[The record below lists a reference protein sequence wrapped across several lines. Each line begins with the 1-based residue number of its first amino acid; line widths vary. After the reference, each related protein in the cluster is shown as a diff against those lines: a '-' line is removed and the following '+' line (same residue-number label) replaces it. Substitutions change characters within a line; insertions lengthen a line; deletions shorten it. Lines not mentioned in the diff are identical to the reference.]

1 MTPSWLS
8 LSLGRRIG
16 RNALAKLISEL
27 LGRLASFALVLLAA
41 RQLGT
46 AGFGLYNYA
55 LAWGFVLAQLA
66 DLGLQLVVAR
76 ELAVGSRQSAVGSGD
91 EYNVQWVVSSG
102 QRAEHE
108 EQVVDRQQRT
118 EPVSRIFST
127 HQSDMAAN
135 SSLVPIALQWKLLL
149 SLVVVVLLLSLATGW
164 GVPERLGL
172 LCLTLSPLLNTFVEF
187 TGYVFRG
194 RQELLTEVRL
204 LTAARLTTAIAGII
218 VLLLAPA
225 SDLLWLGVVTLL
237 LAALFV
243 GLSLRLLRREGW
255 LNRYQEV
262 INYRLFIR
270 QWPVAHVLFQQALP
284 LGIAIFLS
292 IAYTRLAILL
302 LQTRL
307 GEVAVAH
314 FSAAARLVEPAQ
326 IIPAS
331 LMAAVFPAFTS
342 SLGRAPDEA
351 RTLGIRATSLLA
363 LLGVG
368 AAVGL
373 WLLAPTLVVW
383 LYGPAFADSIRVLR
397 ILILGIPVLFINY
410 SLTHYL
416 IARGQQRL
424 VGIFTGIM
432 LVFHAAI
439 CWWAIP
445 ILGTTGPAI
454 STILAEL
461 LLLFACL
468 ITLGH
473 TKPRLSVV
481 SPHVSLTYSPPPQ
494 P

>member
-1 MTPSWLS
+1 MAPSWLS

-16 RNALAKLISEL
+16 RNALAKLVSEL
-27 LGRLASFALVLLAA
+27 IGRLASFALVLLAA

-66 DLGLQLVVAR
+66 DLGLQLVVTR
-76 ELAVGSRQSAVGSGD
+76 ELAGQSPVDSKQLSVGSEQAEEGFGEEQPVLEALTTNQSALNAS
-91 EYNVQWVVSSG
+91 
-102 QRAEHE
+102 A
-108 EQVVDRQQRT
+108 
-118 EPVSRIFST
+118 
-127 HQSDMAAN
+127 
-135 SSLVPIALQWKLLL
+135 SLVTIALQWKLLL
-149 SLVVVVLLLSLATGW
+149 SLVVVLLLLLLTSGW

-172 LCLTLSPLLNTFVEF
+172 LCLSLSPLLNTFVEF

-194 RQELLTEVRL
+194 RQELLKEVRL
-204 LTAARLTTAIAGII
+204 LTAARLTTAIAGIT

-225 SDLLWLGVVTLL
+225 ADLLWLGGVTL
-237 LAALFV
+237 ATALFFV
-243 GLSLRLLRREGW
+243 WLSLSLLRREGW
-255 LNRYQEV
+255 FGG
-262 INYRLFIR
+262 YREIVAYRCFIR
-270 QWPVAHVLFQQALP
+270 QWPSARHLFQQAWP

-292 IAYTRLAILL
+292 IAYTRVAVLL
-302 LQTRL
+302 LQAL
-307 GEVAVAH
+307 SGEVAVAH

-331 LMAAVFPAFTS
+331 LMAAVFPAFTFA
-342 SLGRAPDEA
+342 LGRAPDEA

-363 LLGVG
+363 LLGMG

-373 WLLAPTLVVW
+373 WFLAPRLVVW
-383 LYGPAFADSIRVLR
+383 LYGPDFADSIAVLQ

-424 VGIFTGIM
+424 VGVFTGIM

-439 CWWAIP
+439 CWWTVP
-445 ILGTTGPAI
+445 ILGTIGPAI
-454 STILAEL
+454 STIAAEL
-461 LLLFACL
+461 FLLFACL
-468 ITLGH
+468 TTLGY
-473 TKPRLSVV
+473 TRPQPSVV
-481 SPHVSLTYSPPPQ
+481 TPHVSPTYSPPPQ